1 MGIGTRIRELRR
13 KARLTQKELGEKIG
27 RTESSIRKYEKGL
40 VEIPLSVLKDIASVL
55 SVSINEIL
63 GNSEDEEVK
72 FVITP
77 KGIAWVSLREV
88 GIDIPEGVFNAFWI
102 LFEDKMKSLGYI
114 YEGQQ

>member
-1 MGIGTRIRELRR
+1 MSIGTRIKELR
-13 KARLTQKELGEKIG
+13 KKSGLTQKELGNILGITQQSIGQFENNKTSPRLDTVQKIADALNV
-27 RTESSIRKYEKGL
+27 T
-40 VEIPLSVLKDIASVL
+40 P
-55 SVSINEIL
+55 NEIL
-63 GNSEDEEVK
+63 GNSKDEEVK